1 MVGLGIL
8 KDIPG
13 NSDSLVDIV
22 PVDYVAKQVLV
33 SLAFA
38 AS

>member
-13 NSDSLVDIV
+13 RGELLGDIV
-22 PVDYVAKQVLV
+22 PVDIVARQAL
-33 SLAFA
+33 LAVA
-38 AS
+38 Y